1 MHPDASRSERNIL
14 SNQLLAIIDDKNIVM
29 ADTKSFTADI
39 RKNMKLLDFFNYVT
53 SIICF
58 VLGAFQL
65 LMTIQANI
73 QDSLWELG
81 VLRSMGCTRI

>member
-1 MHPDASRSERNIL
+1 
-14 SNQLLAIIDDKNIVM
+14 
-29 ADTKSFTADI
+29 
-39 RKNMKLLDFFNYVT
+39 MKLLDFFNYVT

-81 VLRSMGCTRI
+81 VLRSMGCTRIQISRVMVFELVANTLSAMTIGYSTGIIVSVLALA